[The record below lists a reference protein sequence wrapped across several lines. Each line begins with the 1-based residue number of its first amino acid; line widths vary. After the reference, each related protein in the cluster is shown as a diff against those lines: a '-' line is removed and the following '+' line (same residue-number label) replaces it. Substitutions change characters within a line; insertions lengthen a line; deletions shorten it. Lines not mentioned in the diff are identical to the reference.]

1 MARLFRRSL
10 LVQLLGMYLGF
21 VVALLGTG
29 LMLRELVQRQLVA
42 DAEATNL
49 ALARSV
55 AHEIGDRLLADRA
68 TMLRLMSA
76 DNPSPAALVKQAKTS
91 PEAITQLETLLRDY
105 LTASRDADMLYWLDE
120 AGVMRVSVPEFPLTI
135 GTDLSRQP
143 GFVTAQTSRNLA
155 QEFGLDR
162 TTLYPVIVLAQPL
175 YDASGTFLGVLG
187 MNIPRQSLNAPI
199 EAIRDEHAQRGEA
212 VSLHILNEQGQLI
225 ATSIPGEIS
234 LERYPGAL
242 GALSCGECTV
252 IGAGRLGGDWM
263 FSAAP
268 AKGLGWSVVAQREA
282 QSAFASITSFNTFLL
297 LSALFLTMGGLLFW
311 MVLLRRV
318 IRPLQTLAAQYL
330 DVSAAA
336 ITPTPHPAADR
347 ADEMGDL
354 ARSLSR
360 LESNVAAHIAE
371 LNMLLST
378 SRAVVSTLD
387 PRRVCVEILHAARAL
402 VDVQA
407 AAVLV
412 PDEDR
417 KLRVLVSEGH
427 TPDYPRMVSISLDDP
442 ESPSAR
448 ALRSIEPV
456 QMVVEQDSG
465 AFPRISFGEGFRA
478 VLAIPIVGP
487 HAGAVILLVHRNT
500 PKPFSADEVNL
511 LVTFANYATLA
522 WEHAVLYER
531 SDERLREIAGENK
544 RLYRQAL
551 EDKQT
556 LLSAV
561 GHELRTPLAAIK
573 GYASTLLQQDVAWT
587 PDDQQHF
594 LNTISNEADRMS
606 ELVSNLLDL
615 SRQEA
620 GLLALRRAEWDIREL
635 VTRAIQYLKLPMS
648 AVTLEIP
655 SDLPSVFVDRQRIE
669 VVLRNLIE
677 NAKEYGDGKIVVTA
691 TRAEGDAL
699 AGRVAISVMDD
710 GPGIDPAEIP
720 NLFERFY
727 RARRG
732 VQRRSG
738 GTGLGLT
745 ICRAFVQAHGGEISI
760 SSDDNGTRVT
770 FTLPLDV
777 AR

>member
-1 MARLFRRSL
+1 
-10 LVQLLGMYLGF
+10 
-21 VVALLGTG
+21 
-29 LMLRELVQRQLVA
+29 
-42 DAEATNL
+42 
-49 ALARSV
+49 
-55 AHEIGDRLLADRA
+55 
-68 TMLRLMSA
+68 
-76 DNPSPAALVKQAKTS
+76 
-91 PEAITQLETLLRDY
+91 
-105 LTASRDADMLYWLDE
+105 
-120 AGVMRVSVPEFPLTI
+120 
-135 GTDLSRQP
+135 
-143 GFVTAQTSRNLA
+143 
-155 QEFGLDR
+155 
-162 TTLYPVIVLAQPL
+162 
-175 YDASGTFLGVLG
+175 
-187 MNIPRQSLNAPI
+187 
-199 EAIRDEHAQRGEA
+199 
-212 VSLHILNEQGQLI
+212 
-225 ATSIPGEIS
+225 
-234 LERYPGAL
+234 
-242 GALSCGECTV
+242 
-252 IGAGRLGGDWM
+252 
-263 FSAAP
+263 
-268 AKGLGWSVVAQREA
+268 
-282 QSAFASITSFNTFLL
+282 
-297 LSALFLTMGGLLFW
+297 
-311 MVLLRRV
+311 
-318 IRPLQTLAAQYL
+318 
-330 DVSAAA
+330 
-336 ITPTPHPAADR
+336 
-347 ADEMGDL
+347 
-354 ARSLSR
+354 
-360 LESNVAAHIAE
+360 
-371 LNMLLST
+371 
-378 SRAVVSTLD
+378 
-387 PRRVCVEILHAARAL
+387 VEILHAARAL